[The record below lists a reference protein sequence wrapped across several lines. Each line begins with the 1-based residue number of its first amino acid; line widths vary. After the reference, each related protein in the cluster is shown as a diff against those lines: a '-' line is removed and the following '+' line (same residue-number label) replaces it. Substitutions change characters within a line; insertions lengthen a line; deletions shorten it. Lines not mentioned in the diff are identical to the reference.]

1 MNYFLFITLTTIVGF
16 ILGNFLGNTLLFAV
30 LGFIISLVIVGEINA
45 YQIQKTLN
53 EIKKNI

>member
-30 LGFIISLVIVGEINA
+30 LGFIISFVIVGEINA